1 MQIAKDMGQDF
12 DVMIEAKLK
21 DKALLKL
28 VEDLASMRGVKRT
41 GGATLVLNKKSQ
53 EALFYLHF
61 SGAETPISFKEF

>member
-41 GGATLVLNKKSQ
+41 GGATLV
-53 EALFYLHF
+53 
-61 SGAETPISFKEF
+61 